1 MTKFTTLPLAHS
13 LAPRLGLLL
22 IAGLFFGASSGCDGL
37 GGASV
42 LVERLPDIEPN
53 LPAVPKIP
61 PPEFPAVYE
70 DGTYSVYGARQRA
83 REANGEEIEVTARI
97 VRIYHPPS
105 CERGETCPRPLAP
118 HLFIRDKLDAEERD
132 LMMVVGYAAN
142 QAEIDDAIRQGARGA
157 ERVRAQGMVPVP
169 RDFRPGNLIRLKG
182 ELNLQSSSGFS
193 SSNGLIEYT
202 DHVTLER
209 AQ

>member
-1 MTKFTTLPLAHS
+1 MTKLSLQTLA
-13 LAPRLGLLL
+13 L
-22 IAGLFFGASSGCDGL
+22 IFVFGALAGCDGL
-37 GGASV
+37 GGSSV

-53 LPAVPKIP
+53 LPAVPRIP
-61 PPEFPAVYE
+61 PPEFPATYE

-83 REANGEEIEVTARI
+83 REANGEEIELTAHI

-105 CERGETCPRPLAP
+105 CEAGETCPRPLAP
-118 HLFIRDKLDAEERD
+118 HIFIGDKLGAEERD
-132 LMMVVGYAAN
+132 QMMVVGYAAN

-169 RDFRPGNLIRLKG
+169 RDFKPGNKIRLKG
-182 ELNLQSSSGFS
+182 ALSLMSGSGFS

-202 DHVTLER
+202 EHVTLER

>member
-1 MTKFTTLPLAHS
+1 MTKLSLHTLALV
-13 LAPRLGLLL
+13 LV
-22 IAGLFFGASSGCDGL
+22 FGAFAGCDAV
-37 GGASV
+37 GGSSL

-53 LPAVPKIP
+53 LPAVPRIP

-83 REANGEEIEVTARI
+83 REANGEEIELTAHI
-97 VRIYHPPS
+97 VRIYHPPR
-105 CERGETCPRPLAP
+105 CEAGETCPRPLAP
-118 HLFIRDKLDAEERD
+118 HIFIGDKMGADERD

-169 RDFRPGNLIRLKG
+169 RDFSPGNKIRLKG
-182 ELNLQSSSGFS
+182 ALSLMSGSGFS